1 MRLFSH
7 KDKPVDDLIY
17 LEILNAENR
26 KKPTFFIVDAIL
38 IALFGL
44 LLDEKLFLN

>member
-1 MRLFSH
+1 MKLFSH

-26 KKPTFFIVDAIL
+26 KNPHF
-38 IALFGL
+38 L
-44 LLDEKLFLN
+44 LSMPF